1 VGSACPCL
9 ALCPAQKP
17 RWSPL
22 PKILGFGGSF
32 LLARP
37 PPLHLLVS
45 RPCHHRIPACLL
57 RLSHPRAL
65 VPPPWQHCAAIPFV
79 DRSSTSAASCRRS
92 NEASGLPPAAVYAA
106 GGLRGPRPHGGRQL
120 GQPRRASILLCWRL
134 TLDQD
139 VVMAVAK
146 ETPRQRRHVAGA
158 LICTPEDSVVLKDF
172 KCTRILFLSFR
183 ISFRIR
189 LDADHINH
197 KKERIKY

>member
-1 VGSACPCL
+1 MGSACPCL

-65 VPPPWQHCAAIPFV
+65 VPQLPHDYIAPPFH
-79 DRSSTSAASCRRS
+79 SSTGVPHRLLA
-92 NEASGLPPAAVYAA
+92 AAVPMRLVVCRLLLSMLLE
-106 GGLRGPRPHGGRQL
+106 GCEGHGRMVD
-120 GQPRRASILLCWRL
+120 ASSGNPDEPASYC
-134 TLDQD
+134 
-139 VVMAVAK
+139 
-146 ETPRQRRHVAGA
+146 
-158 LICTPEDSVVLKDF
+158 
-172 KCTRILFLSFR
+172 
-183 ISFRIR
+183 
-189 LDADHINH
+189 ADG
-197 KKERIKY
+197 